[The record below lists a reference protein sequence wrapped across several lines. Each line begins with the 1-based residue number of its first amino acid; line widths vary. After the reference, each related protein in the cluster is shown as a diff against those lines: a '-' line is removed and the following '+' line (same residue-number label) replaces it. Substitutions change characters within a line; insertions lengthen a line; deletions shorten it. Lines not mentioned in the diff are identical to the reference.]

1 MQDEEDIPRP
11 SGSHRLGDDLTRLS
25 VIDLEELIAALK
37 AEIGRVEAERD
48 RKGRGNRRG
57 AGSVPQLAPNG

>member
-1 MQDEEDIPRP
+1 MQDEEDVPRP

-48 RKGRGNRRG
+48 RKAG
-57 AGSVPQLAPNG
+57 AIGGAQALFRN